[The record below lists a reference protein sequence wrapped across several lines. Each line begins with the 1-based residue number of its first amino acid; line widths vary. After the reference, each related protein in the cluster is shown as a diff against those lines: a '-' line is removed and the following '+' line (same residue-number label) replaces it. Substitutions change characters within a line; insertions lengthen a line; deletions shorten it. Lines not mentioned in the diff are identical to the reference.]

1 MFLAYLLGAF
11 CAMFIAWSTTYVLLQ
26 RHRKRRARLAMR
38 RRHLVISPL
47 SGIVIGAALV
57 GFQALV
63 QPHVRHIIAEA
74 QEDDRIDKKSDDEL
88 PGGQLFH
95 SHLRKIRTGEE
106 LVDLSVRT
114 DS

>member
-11 CAMFIAWSTTYVLLQ
+11 CAMFIAWLTTYVLLQ

-74 QEDDRIDKKSDDEL
+74 QEDEKSDDEL